1 MKNIINSISFTNLS
15 EQITKKCIA
24 KNNVRLR
31 PSLVCELVC
40 DNGCT
45 FLLSRHK
52 QICGSERYGQA
63 MYQVT
68 AVGWSDFGK
77 KIMLH
82 FLYTVVPNCCSTPI
96 PKFLVLMLPFHFVA
110 GHQ

>member
-40 DNGCT
+40 DNGRT

-82 FLYTVVPNCCSTPI
+82 FQCCA
-96 PKFLVLMLPFHFVA
+96 KLL
-110 GHQ
+110 